1 MFEKFSNNLINFSQ
15 FPNAPYVGY
24 YKFSAPAIVLRD
36 PDLVKNVLIRDFDSF
51 HGNDQ
56 HISEKLDP
64 LLAVNPF
71 LNVGEKWKR
80 GRNALVPVFSAAKVR
95 KIVLLIIWNTY
106 SDVRINTIISKH
118 FYR

>member
-1 MFEKFSNNLINFSQ
+1 MLEKFANVFIHFSQ
-15 FPNAPYVGY
+15 FPNVPYVGY
-24 YKFSAPAIVLRD
+24 YKFSSPAIVLRD
-36 PDLVKNVLIRDFDSF
+36 PDLIKNVLIRDFDSF

-80 GRNALVPVFSAAKVR
+80 GRNSLVPVFSAAKVR
-95 KIVLLIIWNTY
+95 IIVLLNI
-106 SDVRINTIISKH
+106 
-118 FYR
+118 